1 VPRAAFGSA
10 KGFAKNRDILREIG
24 FVYDAIGPDCGHD
37 LFFREYASRVLD
49 ENEQRLDALARKLD
63 RCTVPEQNLGH
74 RIQRKNA
81 ELEEYALFQ
90 QLSLDQN
97 VT

>member
-1 VPRAAFGSA
+1 MRSAQTAAMISS
-10 KGFAKNRDILREIG
+10 
-24 FVYDAIGPDCGHD
+24 FVST
-37 LFFREYASRVLD
+37 SRVLD

-81 ELEEYALFQ
+81 ELEEYALLQ